1 MNLVRSKYSSIL
13 MMVLE
18 LKLKFMSKLMTNH
31 RLFSVY
37 SISDGNKTRNS
48 KEAID
53 EVDNISK
60 QKLGK
65 RTSKFQAAVHKA
77 REKLKRDS
85 SSSSEDS
92 DDISYTSDE
101 EIEDRLPP
109 KSGEN
114 SIRG

>member
-1 MNLVRSKYSSIL
+1 
-13 MMVLE
+13 
-18 LKLKFMSKLMTNH
+18 MSKLISNH
-31 RLFSVY
+31 HLFFGHL
-37 SISDGNKTRNS
+37 IRNGNKTKSS

-53 EVDNISK
+53 EVDNNSK

-85 SSSSEDS
+85 SSSSDDS

-101 EIEDRLPP
+101 EIEDGIPP

>member
-1 MNLVRSKYSSIL
+1 
-13 MMVLE
+13 
-18 LKLKFMSKLMTNH
+18 MSKLIRNQYS
-31 RLFSVY
+31 FSVNL
-37 SISDGNKTRNS
+37 ISEGNKTKSS

-53 EVDNISK
+53 EVDNSSK

-101 EIEDRLPP
+101 EIEDRIPS